1 MEDDIVP
8 KRKTIGLKVVNYKE
22 SKFLMMPFSKENN
35 FKTVLSHL

>member
-22 SKFLMMPFSKENN
+22 NKFLNDAI
-35 FKTVLSHL
+35 